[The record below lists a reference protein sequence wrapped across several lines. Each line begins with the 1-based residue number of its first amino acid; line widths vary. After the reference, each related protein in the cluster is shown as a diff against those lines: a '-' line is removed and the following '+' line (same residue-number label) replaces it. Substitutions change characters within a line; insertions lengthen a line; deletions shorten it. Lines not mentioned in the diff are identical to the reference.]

1 MSFRIRFLSLLFDTC
16 IKVYRTNIIL
26 DVPQESQMKLNESNV
41 DRIIR
46 AVAGVVLLY
55 LGFGGA
61 LAGGLAIVADVLG
74 AILLLTGAVGF
85 CPLYAIFKT
94 STLKQ

>member
-1 MSFRIRFLSLLFDTC
+1 
-16 IKVYRTNIIL
+16 
-26 DVPQESQMKLNESNV
+26 MKLNESNI

-55 LGFGGA
+55 LGFGGVLSGT
-61 LAGGLAIVADVLG
+61 LAVVSDVLG
-74 AILLLTGAVGF
+74 IVLLLTGAVGF
-85 CPLYAIFKT
+85 CPIYAMIKI

>member
-1 MSFRIRFLSLLFDTC
+1 
-16 IKVYRTNIIL
+16 
-26 DVPQESQMKLNESNV
+26 MKLNESNV

-55 LGFGGA
+55 LGFGGV
-61 LAGGLAIVADVLG
+61 LAGGLAIVADVVGLVLLVTG
-74 AILLLTGAVGF
+74 AIGF
-85 CPLYAIFKT
+85 CPLYAMIKF

>member
-1 MSFRIRFLSLLFDTC
+1 
-16 IKVYRTNIIL
+16 
-26 DVPQESQMKLNESNV
+26 MKLNESNT

-55 LGFGGA
+55 LGFAVLAGA
-61 LAGGLAIVADVLG
+61 LAIVVDVVG
-74 AILLLTGAVGF
+74 VVLLLTGAVGF
-85 CPLYAIFKT
+85 CPIYALFKL

>member
-1 MSFRIRFLSLLFDTC
+1 
-16 IKVYRTNIIL
+16 
-26 DVPQESQMKLNESNV
+26 MKLNESNM

-61 LAGGLAIVADVLG
+61 LAGGLAIVADVVGLV
-74 AILLLTGAVGF
+74 LLVTAAVGF
-85 CPLYAIFKT
+85 CPLYAMLKF
-94 STLKQ
+94 STLKK

>member
-1 MSFRIRFLSLLFDTC
+1 
-16 IKVYRTNIIL
+16 
-26 DVPQESQMKLNESNV
+26 MKLNESNI

-61 LAGGLAIVADVLG
+61 LNGGLAIVADVLG
-74 AILLLTGAVGF
+74 VILLLTGAVGF
-85 CPLYAIFKT
+85 CPLYRLFNF
-94 STLKQ
+94 STLNK

>member
-1 MSFRIRFLSLLFDTC
+1 
-16 IKVYRTNIIL
+16 
-26 DVPQESQMKLNESNV
+26 MKINESNI

-55 LGFGGA
+55 LGFA
-61 LAGGLAIVADVLG
+61 VLAGALAIVADVIG
-74 AILLLTGAVGF
+74 VVLLLTGAVGF
-85 CPLYAIFKT
+85 CPLYALLKL